1 MTEKTASKHL
11 IQLQSLFAAD
21 NFVLQNAAK
30 VFHELDQF
38 EYDLD
43 LLKNEDTTAIH
54 TSWWPIVSIIGGNSD
69 VKKYFLNAIQMK
81 ITLIFLACF
90 VSLSYQQR
98 YVWPMPYAP
107 RAHLMPLF
115 YSDGQPAADIEILP
129 EIKVQDLNFSSA
141 SVCSKYIIKYQ

>member
-21 NFVLQNAAK
+21 NLVLQNAAK

-54 TSWWPIVSIIGGNSD
+54 TSWWPIVSIIG
-69 VKKYFLNAIQMK
+69 
-81 ITLIFLACF
+81 
-90 VSLSYQQR
+90 
-98 YVWPMPYAP
+98 AP
-107 RAHLMPLF
+107 E
-115 YSDGQPAADIEILP
+115 QI
-129 EIKVQDLNFSSA
+129 
-141 SVCSKYIIKYQ
+141 SVGCT